1 MIHRKNRSPQ
11 KRAPALTN
19 YRTKT
24 TIADEYSMYEKNKR
38 ADSPFDNKKMN
49 IICIY

>member
-1 MIHRKNRSPQ
+1 MIRRKNRSPQ

-24 TIADEYSMYEKNKR
+24 TIADRRSMYEKNKQTDFPLTER
-38 ADSPFDNKKMN
+38 IN
-49 IICIY
+49 ICVY